1 MIFSNRIT
9 DCFSK
14 GFFFFFFLMWTW
26 LGKTNGALVK
36 LIPSVLTLNFKVPN
50 LKLWFSPIL
59 LDLSGFCFVL
69 FFMQVLL
76 INTTSVDLK
85 KSLLP
90 LFLSMF
96 KFRYTQRSLS
106 FPIRF
111 LEGSYIFYSLLLV
124 ALIVVINKN
133 KNNTFHS
140 GLLHANQFM

>member
-1 MIFSNRIT
+1 MEQ
-9 DCFSK
+9 
-14 GFFFFFFLMWTW
+14 
-26 LGKTNGALVK
+26 LVQ
-36 LIPSVLTLNFKVPN
+36 LIPSVLILNFKVPSF
-50 LKLWFSPIL
+50 KLWFSPIL

-69 FFMQVLL
+69 FFFMQVLL
-76 INTTSVDLK
+76 INHHECGSEEEFITS
-85 KSLLP
+85 

-96 KFRYTQRSLS
+96 NFRYTQRSLS

-133 KNNTFHS
+133 KNCSFHT